1 MVQAIGFRPNEKDRH
16 DKYCRCPKCYR
27 ETKHYKVE
35 NSELS
40 FGEYI
45 NKELRK
51 AGR

>member
-1 MVQAIGFRPNEKDRH
+1 MSETISFKPGEKNRH

-27 ETKHYKVE
+27 ETKHIKIV

-40 FGEYI
+40 FGECM